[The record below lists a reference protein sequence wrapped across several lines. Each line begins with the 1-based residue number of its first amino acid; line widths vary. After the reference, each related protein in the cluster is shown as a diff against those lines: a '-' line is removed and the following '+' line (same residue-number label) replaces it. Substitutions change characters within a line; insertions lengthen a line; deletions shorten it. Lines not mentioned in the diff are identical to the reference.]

1 MEDILYELVELMML
15 ERNGFHLWLTLVVDK
30 KGVVSWLTIISL
42 ILRGQSMTDV
52 HLAYY
57 HLQRALSNLIIFHL
71 QPHPDED
78 ISQSNNHKLRS
89 QYLNQVS

>member
-15 ERNGFHLWLTLVVDK
+15 ERNGFQLWLTLVVDK

-42 ILRGQSMTDV
+42 TLRGQSMTNV
-52 HLAYY
+52 HLAHY
-57 HLQRALSNLIIFHL
+57 HLQRALSNSIIFHL

-78 ISQSNNHKLRS
+78 ISQNNNHKLRS